1 MNLYWSS
8 VWTIPGRCSLKLILI
23 KFFVDNLS
31 RTCNRLKIL
40 DLELSSSLCTSSWWC
55 YLPAMFYCIF
65 DIYNTLMSILFYKI
79 TNHITNDKSA
89 RSTNSGR
96 TMYYHWSRLKYC
108 LMTFLWKSRKSPVIS
123 GHECT
128 LELTK
133 WTEASSYWVD
143 TSDKNIR
150 TSSGFSGTSKSGHF
164 RNWYFLVCQNY

>member
-8 VWTIPGRCSLKLILI
+8 VWTIPGRCSLKLILYPDMS
-23 KFFVDNLS
+23 VRPGS
-31 RTCNRLKIL
+31 RLTI
-40 DLELSSSLCTSSWWC
+40 C

-96 TMYYHWSRLKYC
+96 TMYYHWSRLKYFFI
-108 LMTFLWKSRKSPVIS
+108 TFLWKSRKSPGIS
-123 GHECT
+123 GHQNT
-128 LELTK
+128 FELTK

-164 RNWYFLVCQNY
+164 RNWYFLVCQKY